1 MTNIYSGLVKR
12 SKFPASSMRAMYFTL
27 EGGENLTDPALSI
40 PPGNLIF
47 GRNYEV
53 DPEGGYHRIDG
64 FERYDGRSPKPS
76 ESKYYILEF
85 QTGTTN
91 MVDTAVITGA
101 TSSATAELVAD
112 AVVESGSFAGN
123 DAVGYLVIALVTGT
137 FQVGENIQVSASTTS
152 VVKTLANISGATTDA
167 LDSTYAQAAEERA
180 RSKISAVPGSGNMR
194 GVWSYNGTVYAF
206 RDNAGGTECKMY
218 KATSTG
224 WTAVDLGQYIKYTN
238 GLVAVS
244 EGATLTGGT
253 SGATATVRRV
263 VIRTGSVGASNAVGL
278 FVLSNVSGTFQN
290 AEALEVSSVA
300 VATASTALVTVALN
314 PSGRYEFTNYNF
326 GGTTSTHRM
335 YGCDGKNEAFEFDGT
350 YWTPIFTGMT
360 TDVPI
365 HIAPHKNHLFLAF
378 AKGSLQHSSIADPY
392 AWTVVTGATEIGT
405 GDDITGLQVLPAD
418 VLAIYNRNR
427 TYMLYG
433 TSTSDWNLKTF
444 SNESGAIEWT
454 IQRLGDVIYL
464 DDRGITNLAAVNAFG
479 DFAASALSKKIRPLI
494 QDKRGT
500 AISSVRVRAKNQYRI
515 FFSDGTGIYGTFS
528 GNRIAGFIRV
538 NLGKTIYTVCSAE
551 DSLGDEVLF
560 FGSNDGYIYQLDSGT
575 NFDGSSVEALL
586 RLSYYHY
593 DTPTKDKRF
602 RKVHF
607 EMAADSDISLQ
618 FAPAFSYSDPDAPEA
633 QTKSLSVSGG
643 GGYWNIDD
651 WDAFNWTA
659 AVVST
664 AEQNIDGIGTN
675 MGILILSEAT
685 YEKPHTLQ
693 GLTVHYSPRR
703 TRR

>member
-1 MTNIYSGLVKR
+1 ML
-12 SKFPASSMRAMYFTL
+12 
-27 EGGENLTDPALSI
+27 
-40 PPGNLIF
+40 
-47 GRNYEV
+47 
-53 DPEGGYHRIDG
+53 
-64 FERYDGRSPKPS
+64 
-76 ESKYYILEF
+76 
-85 QTGTTN
+85 Q
-91 MVDTAVITGA
+91 
-101 TSSATAELVAD
+101 
-112 AVVESGSFAGN
+112 
-123 DAVGYLVIALVTGT
+123 
-137 FQVGENIQVSASTTS
+137 
-152 VVKTLANISGATTDA
+152 
-167 LDSTYAQAAEERA
+167 
-180 RSKISAVPGSGNMR
+180 
-194 GVWSYNGTVYAF
+194 
-206 RDNAGGTECKMY
+206 
-218 KATSTG
+218 
-224 WTAVDLGQYIKYTN
+224 
-238 GLVAVS
+238 
-244 EGATLTGGT
+244 
-253 SGATATVRRV
+253 
-263 VIRTGSVGASNAVGL
+263 
-278 FVLSNVSGTFQN
+278 
-290 AEALEVSSVA
+290 VSSVA
-300 VATASTALVTVALN
+300 VATSTTALVSVALN
-314 PSGRYEFTNYNF
+314 PGGRFEFTNYNF
-326 GGTTSTHRM
+326 GASTSTHRM

-350 YWTPIFTGMT
+350 YWVPIFTGMT
-360 TDVPI
+360 TDTPI

-378 AKGSLQHSSIADPY
+378 TKGSLQHSSTGLPY
-392 AWTVVTGATEIGT
+392 AWTVVTGASEIGT
-405 GDDITGLQVLPAD
+405 GDEITGLQVLPAD
-418 VLAIYNRNR
+418 VLAVYNRNR

-444 SNESGAIEWT
+444 SNESGGIEWT
-454 IQRLGDVIYL
+454 IQRLGDVVYL
-464 DDRGITNLAAVNAFG
+464 DDRGITSLAAVNAFG
-479 DFAASALSKKIRPLI
+479 DFAAAALSKKIRPLI
-494 QDKRGT
+494 QAKRGT

-538 NLGKTIYTVCSAE
+538 NLGKTVYAICSAE

-560 FGSNDGYIYQLDSGT
+560 FGSSDGYIYQMDSGT

-602 RKVHF
+602 RKIHF

-633 QTKSLSVSGG
+633 QTKTLSVDGG